1 MSSKGSAEATKGC
14 RSCMR
19 RRIRC
24 DLGRPAC
31 AKCIKKGLVCPG
43 YGRHLR
49 WADGVAVRGKLK
61 GQRLPVAGSLPMD
74 MSLSSLEDPVAA
86 PKPSTASAIAAPVPP
101 TTTPVYTTTPVP
113 TTPIS
118 TTTPVPPTAP
128 IPAAAPV
135 PAPAPAVAPSTNS
148 SEALQVIRP
157 TSISIK
163 SMEDTP
169 AAQGSLLNYTQW
181 ASSPEII
188 EYYDK
193 YLAGRMVWVDSEE
206 NDYRRR
212 MLPMAANAP
221 GLRFAIAAFSLY
233 HGPMKFPSELARYHE
248 EARDACLDVV
258 REQLREMN
266 NRLNSGAELN
276 TRDDVA
282 NAEWVLAC
290 ILVIANYEMAKINAE
305 AAESHRLAAR
315 TIVNVFGKNEAC
327 NKGLFAFLRN
337 QLAIHDVLGSATSFD
352 LVDVAETVLPTPNSG
367 NHVLFSEYLTFLH
380 QITLASRRSMAV
392 NEAIDVSL
400 WPKSFTIS
408 EVQSRFEQAR
418 GQTLMIAGKL
428 QMDPPVVRRDFIR
441 LVDLYHHAAVVYAYR
456 CLGYAAPDNFDWLAS
471 VAKLFDQL
479 DQVENLSLC
488 IQNLPWPI
496 FIAGTEC
503 HGDVER
509 QHKVTEIL
517 DRTIRATGFNQY
529 ETIRSF
535 FNAFWNGTE
544 PNWLPVAQQLQ
555 ANGLRILVV

>member
-61 GQRLPVAGSLPMD
+61 GQRLPVAGSVPMD
-74 MSLSSLEDPVAA
+74 MSLSTVEDPVAA
-86 PKPSTASAIAAPVPP
+86 PKPSTTGSSTAAAPILPP
-101 TTTPVYTTTPVP
+101 PSPTTTTPVLTTTPVP
-113 TTPIS
+113 AA
-118 TTTPVPPTAP
+118 AP
-128 IPAAAPV
+128 IPA
-135 PAPAPAVAPSTNS
+135 PAVDPGMNTSR
-148 SEALQVIRP
+148 ALQVSRP

-169 AAQGSLLNYTQW
+169 AAQGLLLNYTQW

-233 HGPMKFPSELARYHE
+233 HGPMKFPRELARYHE

-290 ILVIANYEMAKINAE
+290 ILVIANYEMAKVNSE

-352 LVDVAETVLPTPNSG
+352 LVDVAEAVLPTSNSG
-367 NHVLFSEYLTFLH
+367 DHVLFSEYLTFLH

-392 NEAIDVSL
+392 NEAIDVSS

-456 CLGYAAPDNFDWLAS
+456 CLGYATPDNFDWLAS

-479 DQVENLSLC
+479 GQIENQSLC

-517 DRTIRATGFNQY
+517 DKTIRTTGFKQY
-529 ETIRSF
+529 ETIRRF
-535 FNAFWNGTE
+535 FNAFWNGPE

>member
-1 MSSKGSAEATKGC
+1 MSSKSSAEATKGC

-31 AKCIKKGLVCPG
+31 AKCIKKGLTCPG

-61 GQRLPVAGSLPMD
+61 GQRLPVAGPVPME
-74 MSLSSLEDPVAA
+74 MSLSTIDDPVAA
-86 PKPSTASAIAAPVPP
+86 PKPSTAGTAAAPIPP
-101 TTTPVYTTTPVP
+101 PA

-118 TTTPVPPTAP
+118 TT
-128 IPAAAPV
+128 APV
-135 PAPAPAVAPSTNS
+135 PDAAHVPIAAVDPSPDTS
-148 SEALQVIRP
+148 RALQVARP

-169 AAQGSLLNYTQW
+169 AAQGLLLNYTQW

-290 ILVIANYEMAKINAE
+290 ILVIANYEMAKINSE

-352 LVDVAETVLPTPNSG
+352 LVDVAEAVLPTANSG
-367 NHVLFSEYLTFLH
+367 DHVLFSEYLTFLH

-392 NEAIDVSL
+392 DEAIDVSL
-400 WPKSFTIS
+400 WPESFTIS

-456 CLGYAAPDNFDWLAS
+456 CLGYATPDNFDWLAS

-479 DQVENLSLC
+479 DKIENFSLC

-517 DRTIRATGFNQY
+517 DKTIRTTGFKQY

-535 FNAFWNGTE
+535 FNAFWNGPE

>member
-1 MSSKGSAEATKGC
+1 MSSKGSAEATTKGC

-61 GQRLPVAGSLPMD
+61 GQRLPVAGSVPMEL
-74 MSLSSLEDPVAA
+74 SLSTIEDPVAA
-86 PKPSTASAIAAPVPP
+86 PKPSITTAAAAPIPSPHPPPPP
-101 TTTPVYTTTPVP
+101 TTTTPV
-113 TTPIS
+113 S
-118 TTTPVPPTAP
+118 TTAPVS
-128 IPAAAPV
+128 AAAPV
-135 PAPAPAVAPSTNS
+135 STPAVDPSTDTS
-148 SEALQVIRP
+148 RALQVTRP

-163 SMEDTP
+163 SMENTP
-169 AAQGSLLNYTQW
+169 AAQGLLLNYTQW

-290 ILVIANYEMAKINAE
+290 ILVIANYEMAKINSE

-352 LVDVAETVLPTPNSG
+352 LVDVAEAVLPTSNSG
-367 NHVLFSEYLTFLH
+367 DHVLFSEYLTFLH

-408 EVQSRFEQAR
+408 E
-418 GQTLMIAGKL
+418 
-428 QMDPPVVRRDFIR
+428 MDPPVVRRDFIR

-456 CLGYAAPDNFDWLAS
+456 CLGYATPDNYDWLAS

-479 DQVENLSLC
+479 GQIENQSLC

-517 DRTIRATGFNQY
+517 DKTIRTTGFKQY
-529 ETIRSF
+529 ETIRRF

>member
-1 MSSKGSAEATKGC
+1 MSSKGSADASKGC
-14 RSCMR
+14 RTCMR

-24 DLGRPAC
+24 DLGRPEC
-31 AKCIKKGLVCPG
+31 SKCIKKGLSCPG

-61 GQRLPVAGSLPMD
+61 GRRLPVAGSMAMELALPTI
-74 MSLSSLEDPVAA
+74 EE
-86 PKPSTASAIAAPVPP
+86 PVPL
-101 TTTPVYTTTPVP
+101 
-113 TTPIS
+113 
-118 TTTPVPPTAP
+118 
-128 IPAAAPV
+128 
-135 PAPAPAVAPSTNS
+135 PAPALPPPPSPITG
-148 SEALQVIRP
+148 ALQVMGQTALSINKAIES
-157 TSISIK
+157 TSAGT
-163 SMEDTP
+163 D
-169 AAQGSLLNYTQW
+169 LLNFTQW

-193 YLAGRMVWVDSEE
+193 YLAGRMVWIDSDE

-248 EARDACLDVV
+248 EARDACLEVLQ
-258 REQLREMN
+258 RQLREMN
-266 NRLNSGAELN
+266 TRVNSGAELN
-276 TRDDVA
+276 TRADVA
-282 NAEWVLAC
+282 NAEWMLAC
-290 ILVIANYEMAKINAE
+290 ILVIANYEMAKNHSV
-305 AAESHRLAAR
+305 AAENHRLAAR
-315 TIVNVFGKNEAC
+315 RIVNVFGQHEAC
-327 NKGLFAFLRN
+327 TKGLFAFLRN
-337 QLAIHDVLGSATSFD
+337 QLAIHEVLGSCTSFD
-352 LVDVAETVLPTPNSG
+352 LADVAETILPTPGSG
-367 NHVLFSEYLTFLH
+367 SHVLFSEYLSFLH

-392 NEAIDVSL
+392 NEDIDVSL
-400 WPKSFTIS
+400 WPESFTII

-428 QMDPPVVRRDFIR
+428 QINPPVVRRDFIR

-456 CLGYAAPDNFDWLAS
+456 CLGYAVPSNFDWLAS
-471 VAKLFDQL
+471 VTKLFDQL
-479 DQVENLSLC
+479 DQIENISLC

-503 HGDVER
+503 HGDTER
-509 QHKVTEIL
+509 QHKVATIL
-517 DRTIRATGFNQY
+517 DKTIRTTGFNQY

-535 FNAFWNGTE
+535 LNAFWSGTE